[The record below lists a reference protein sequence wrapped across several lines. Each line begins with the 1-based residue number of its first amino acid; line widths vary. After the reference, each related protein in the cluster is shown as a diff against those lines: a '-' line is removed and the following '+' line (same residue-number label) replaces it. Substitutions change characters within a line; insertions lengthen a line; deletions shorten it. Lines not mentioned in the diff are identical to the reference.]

1 VFSSEVDDRDAIE
14 TLKRGDPEGM
24 DALVAAHQ
32 ARALRV
38 AYHITRDSQAAED
51 VVADAFLAVFQK
63 IKSQDPDRPFQP
75 WLLRI
80 VVNRAIS
87 LTRRQSRLQRVLGLL
102 SRATEPSDPVQ
113 VAETNDETRAVISAL
128 DRLPVNERAALSLRY
143 LEDLDERSVAEILG
157 WPIGTVKTRL
167 HRGRN
172 HLRQEL
178 ARNATG
184 ADSPALSFIG
194 GSE

>member
-1 VFSSEVDDRDAIE
+1 MDDRDAIE

-32 ARALRV
+32 PRALRV
-38 AYHITRDSQAAED
+38 AYQITRDSQAAED
-51 VVADAFLAVFQK
+51 VVADAFLAVFQQ

-87 LTRRQSRLQRVLGLL
+87 LTRRRSRLQRVLGLL

-113 VAETNDETRAVISAL
+113 VAETNEETRALIPAP
-128 DRLPVNERAALSLRY
+128 DPLPVNERAVLARRALG
-143 LEDLDERSVAEILG
+143 DPPERSISQILG

-172 HLRQEL
+172 HL
-178 ARNATG
+178 
-184 ADSPALSFIG
+184 
-194 GSE
+194 

>member
-1 VFSSEVDDRDAIE
+1 MDDRDAIE

-32 ARALRV
+32 PRALRV
-38 AYHITRDSQAAED
+38 AYQITRDSQAAED
-51 VVADAFLAVFQK
+51 VVADAFLAVFQQ

-87 LTRRQSRLQRVLGLL
+87 LTRRRSRLQRVLGLL

-113 VAETNDETRAVISAL
+113 VAETNEETRAVILAL

-143 LEDLDERSVAEILG
+143 LEDLDERSIAEILG

-178 ARNATG
+178 IRNATG
-184 ADSPALSFIG
+184 ADAPALSFIG